1 MKVRA
6 AKGGDRQEV
15 LAFCRDTFS
24 WGDYIDRVWDIWLS
38 DRRGRL
44 LVGEQ
49 DGRRV
54 ALAHVALCPGGR
66 SAWLE
71 GVRVHPGFRRTGV
84 ATALLEEMLAYAG
97 RRGARQASAIV
108 AEDNAASQRMLQK
121 SGFAVISRWAYY
133 STGRK
138 LKPRKSDARLAQ
150 PADLQEAWDYLQQS
164 TTYRRSAGRYMSSWQ
179 WCPLDK
185 RALRQLMD
193 DGCVA
198 VRGRPIDGLA
208 VINSSGYW
216 NRKDVLQVVYLDSKN
231 VGDLVSFAANLY
243 AGGKFSNLHIL
254 CHESR
259 HIASAIAKFRIKE
272 SEKFLLYS
280 KDFTA

>member
-6 AKGGDRQEV
+6 AKKEDRQEI
-15 LAFCRDTFS
+15 LAFCRGTFS
-24 WGDYIDRVWDIWLS
+24 WGDYIDRVWDVWFS

-49 DGRRV
+49 EGRRIAV
-54 ALAHVALCPGGR
+54 AHVALCPGGR

-71 GVRVHPGFRRTGV
+71 GVRVHPGFRRAKV

-108 AEDNAASQRMLQK
+108 AEDNIASQRMLEK
-121 SGFAVISRWAYY
+121 SGFTVISRWTYY

-138 LKPRKSDARLAQ
+138 LGPLKSAARLAG
-150 PADLQEAWDYLQQS
+150 PADLPEAWDYLQQS
-164 TTYRRSAGRYMSSWQ
+164 TTYRQSAGRYMNSWQ

-185 RALRQLMD
+185 RALQRLIGEGQ
-193 DGCVA
+193 V
-198 VRGRPIDGLA
+198 VVKGRPVGGIA
-208 VINSSGYW
+208 IVNSGGYW
-216 NRKDVLQVVYLDSKN
+216 DRKDVLQVAYLDSLN
-231 VGDLVSFAANLY
+231 VKDLVSFAVNLY

-254 CHESR
+254 CNESK
-259 HIASAIAKFRIKE
+259 HTASVIEKLRIKE
-272 SEKFLLYS
+272 SERFLLYS
-280 KDFTA
+280 KDFTE